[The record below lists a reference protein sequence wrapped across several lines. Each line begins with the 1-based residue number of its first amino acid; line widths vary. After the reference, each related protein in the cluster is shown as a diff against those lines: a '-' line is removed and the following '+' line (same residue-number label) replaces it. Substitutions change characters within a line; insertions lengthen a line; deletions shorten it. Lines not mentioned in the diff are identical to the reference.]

1 MNEQEIILEDFN
13 INPISSAEMIKTEE
27 PPIDETVEETTLKT
41 ESQILI
47 DTDVIKE
54 EAELSPIFKELAEPK
69 LPQLPKE
76 DRAWLQ
82 IQSPNKAFLY
92 WSMKNNPFQTL
103 SRIFGGQTGSYRLV
117 IKLINLNGET
127 EEIYPVETEG
137 DWWFD
142 VDANT
147 NYQAEIGFYAPNR
160 PFIRILKSNAIE
172 TPRKSPSPRTDFTPY
187 FAVSA
192 KEFAE
197 VLDRSGY
204 KQDAWEVALV
214 GDDWEFAQ
222 TATQKAFTQLTGKT
236 DFVSADDSDM
246 RFALLALAARTS
258 LDELRG
264 HIAKSLFEALQA
276 NAEKL
281 SAEKALAALQENF
294 GVSDEIIEE
303 EEILAP
309 TVFGASLINFP
320 RVSRKRRI
328 APRKFVPKLA
338 PVSSFRPKV

>member
-1 MNEQEIILEDFN
+1 MNEQEIILEDFK
-13 INPISSAEMIKTEE
+13 INPVSSAEMIKTEE
-27 PPIDETVEETTLKT
+27 SPTAEEDSSETEK
-41 ESQILI
+41 QILV

-54 EAELSPIFKELAEPK
+54 EAELSPVFKELAEPK
-69 LPQLPKE
+69 LPRLPKE

-82 IQSPNKAFLY
+82 IQSPNRAFLY
-92 WSMKNNPFQTL
+92 WSTKTNPYQTL
-103 SRIFGGQTGSYRLV
+103 NRVFGGQTNSYRLV
-117 IKLINLNGET
+117 VKLINLNFEI
-127 EEIYPVETEG
+127 EEIHPVEEEG
-137 DWWFD
+137 NWWFD

-147 NYQAEIGFYAPNR
+147 NYRAEIGFYAPNR
-160 PFIRILKSNAIE
+160 PFIRILKSNHIE

-214 GDDWEFAQ
+214 GDDWETAEN
-222 TATQKAFTQLTGKT
+222 ATQKAFTQLTGKT

-258 LDELRG
+258 LEELRG
-264 HIAKSLFEALQA
+264 LISKSLYEALLA
-276 NAEKL
+276 HAEKL
-281 SAEKALAALQENF
+281 SAEKALAALEENF

-328 APRKFVPKLA
+328 APRKFVPKIS
-338 PVSSFRPKV
+338 PISSLR